1 MRSLRRGVTAL
12 CVALALMIVAGSTSA
27 SASAS
32 LAQVPLNASSTQAPV
47 ALADEGCGSLYT
59 LTRTS
64 RTTVRVVAQSSAV
77 RAVWGNGRYGVTRV
91 WNSSNGSLGS
101 FIGDYNTSSTGGANF
116 QVTSVYK
123 WWTLALVD
131 NSGYEW
137 CRGLYYK

>member
-1 MRSLRRGVTAL
+1 MRSLRRGIATL
-12 CVALALMIVAGSTSA
+12 CIALALVIVAGST

-47 ALADEGCGSLYT
+47 TLADDGCGSLYT
-59 LTRTS
+59 LTRLN
-64 RTTVRVVAQSSAV
+64 RTTVRVNASSSAV
-77 RAVWGNGRYGVTRV
+77 RAAWGNGRYGVTRV
-91 WNSSNGSLGS
+91 WNSSNGSLGQ

>member
-1 MRSLRRGVTAL
+1 MRSLRRGVAAL
-12 CVALALMIVAGSTSA
+12 CVALALVIVAGST

-47 ALADEGCGSLYT
+47 TLADEGCGSLYT
-59 LTRTS
+59 LTRLS
-64 RTTVRVVAQSSAV
+64 RTTVRVNASSSPV
-77 RAVWGNGRYGVTRV
+77 RAAWGNGRYGVTKV
-91 WNSSNGSLGS
+91 WNSSTGSLGQ
-101 FIGDYNTSSTGGANF
+101 FIGEYNTSSTGGANF